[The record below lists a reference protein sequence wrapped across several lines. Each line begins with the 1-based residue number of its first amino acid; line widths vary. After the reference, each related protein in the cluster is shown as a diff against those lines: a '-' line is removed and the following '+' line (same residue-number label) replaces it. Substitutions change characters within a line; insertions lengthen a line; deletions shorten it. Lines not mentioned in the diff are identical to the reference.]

1 MAVSRQP
8 AAKTKKTIRKRGSRA
23 GENSQEKSHR
33 SSKKVDIVF
42 LILSD
47 VNLFSDRLL
56 EVSGDQTELQIL
68 RSS

>member
-1 MAVSRQP
+1 MPGRMV
-8 AAKTKKTIRKRGSRA
+8 KKKV
-23 GENSQEKSHR
+23 R
-33 SSKKVDIVF
+33 SNKKVDIVF

>member
-1 MAVSRQP
+1 MV
-8 AAKTKKTIRKRGSRA
+8 KKKVTGQA
-23 GENSQEKSHR
+23 
-33 SSKKVDIVF
+33 KKVDIVF